1 MVCIDYS
8 YTYPKEKDVK
18 NAFGSQRAVSSTS
31 FYLTLS
37 HNIILQLKDLWQRF
51 RKKKEKVLDPKP
63 EDKPLEN
70 T

>member
-1 MVCIDYS
+1 MVAIS
-8 YTYPKEKDVK
+8 PA
-18 NAFGSQRAVSSTS
+18 N
-31 FYLTLS
+31 FYLTLI

-51 RKKKEKVLDPKP
+51 RKKKEKVIDPKP